1 MMEDYN
7 NAPLIYRG
15 SYGMFFGKSD
25 SEKGEKTMKFEQLQK
40 DMVAAMKARDKV
52 RKDAISALVSAA
64 KKVAIDS
71 GCRDNITEEIVNSVI
86 LKEIKSVKEQ
96 IETCPDS
103 REDLKQ
109 EYQARYDIFQE
120 YAPKMMSAE
129 EIEAFITEKF
139 ADIVAQ
145 KNKGMIMKNVM
156 PELKG
161 KADGSVINQ
170 VVAKLCQ

>member
-1 MMEDYN
+1 MT
-7 NAPLIYRG
+7 L
-15 SYGMFFGKSD
+15 
-25 SEKGEKTMKFEQLQK
+25 EQLQK

-52 RKDAISALVSAA
+52 RKDAISALVSAT
-64 KKVAIDS
+64 KKVGIDE
-71 GCRDNITEEIVNSVI
+71 GCRDNIPEEIVDRVI

-96 IETCPDS
+96 LDSCPAS
-103 REDLKQ
+103 RTDLLE

-120 YAPKMMSAE
+120 YAPKMLSAE
-129 EIEAFITEKF
+129 EVEAFITERF
-139 ADIVAQ
+139 AELVAS

-161 KADGSVINQ
+161 KAEGAVINQ